1 MPIEPVGAVTVQ
13 QAQTNAQHAQQA
25 APLDG
30 DGDHDESPSAGSLP
44 QGSTT
49 STHA

>member
-1 MPIEPVGAVTVQ
+1 MHIEPVGAVPVQ
-13 QAQTNAQHAQQA
+13 QAQTDAQHA

-30 DGDHDESPSAGSLP
+30 DGDHDGSPSAGSLP

-49 STHA
+49 STYA

>member
-1 MPIEPVGAVTVQ
+1 MPIEPVGAVAVQ
-13 QAQTNAQHAQQA
+13 QAQTNAQHA

-30 DGDHDESPSAGSLP
+30 DGDHDRSPSAGSP

-49 STHA
+49 STYA